1 MGVGC
6 IFPPPFFD
14 DKKKAKKVNFSMS
27 ICIVQVNIEL
37 LDNII
42 INIIYEKMKFYVTVL
57 VKQLCHK
64 LSSER

>member
-1 MGVGC
+1 
-6 IFPPPFFD
+6 
-14 DKKKAKKVNFSMS
+14 MS